1 MSRGQ
6 SKKWKATL
14 LAILC
19 DMMSLRKTIYAEVRL
34 REKLMVK
41 IHKHLNKSVVT

>member
-14 LAILC
+14 LITLC
-19 DMMSLRKTIYAEVRL
+19 DMMFLRKTIYAEVRL
-34 REKLMVK
+34 REKLK
-41 IHKHLNKSVVT
+41 